1 MLEKECEQCAG
12 NGRAK
17 IAVKTGK
24 VVKGIDGVTVLP
36 TMFDGETLLSVGVPD
51 GDHSSYGYYGGSV
64 LLADAIS
71 KEGGCFAR
79 LQG

>member
-24 VVKGIDGVTVLP
+24 VVKVIDGVTVLP
-36 TMFDGETLLSVGVPD
+36 TMFDGETLRRHHRDTFLRLKVPI
-51 GDHSSYGYYGGSV
+51 
-64 LLADAIS
+64 A
-71 KEGGCFAR
+71 
-79 LQG
+79 

>member
-24 VVKGIDGVTVLP
+24 VVKVIDGVTVLP
-36 TMFDGETLLSVGVPD
+36 TMFDGETLRRHHRDTFYV
-51 GDHSSYGYYGGSV
+51 
-64 LLADAIS
+64 
-71 KEGGCFAR
+71 
-79 LQG
+79 